1 MALTNGLNWEQRL
14 TIPLL
19 TKQQLKA
26 AFQFYEQ
33 LCEPYS
39 SKNRL
44 NQAYF
49 KVTTES
55 REKLVFEHT
64 DYSMSSK
71 IEQKKWCAT
80 YSRCINALAEYQHS
94 GNVTLYLV
102 MDKRVYTFP
111 DGFKDSAEAY
121 LSHREKTGII
131 KKSNKVFSLYLERF
145 FMFLKKKHQSSQ
157 YRCQ

>member
-1 MALTNGLNWEQRL
+1 MALTDGLNWEQRI

-55 REKLVFEHT
+55 REKLVFVHT

-71 IEQKKWCAT
+71 T
-80 YSRCINALAEYQHS
+80 
-94 GNVTLYLV
+94 
-102 MDKRVYTFP
+102 
-111 DGFKDSAEAY
+111 
-121 LSHREKTGII
+121 
-131 KKSNKVFSLYLERF
+131 VFR
-145 FMFLKKKHQSSQ
+145 
-157 YRCQ
+157 

>member
-1 MALTNGLNWEQRL
+1 MALTDGLNWEQRL

-19 TKQQLKA
+19 NKQQLKA

-49 KVTTES
+49 KVKEEN

-64 DYSMSSK
+64 DYSLSSK
-71 IEQKKWCAT
+71 NIDQLFSDDSIMEAIRRFD
-80 YSRCINALAEYQHS
+80 YSTADQSLWPDEKAFS
-94 GNVTLYLV
+94 VTFIPADCSAKYYSKIMIRPAWLGE
-102 MDKRVYTFP
+102 DK
-111 DGFKDSAEAY
+111 
-121 LSHREKTGII
+121 
-131 KKSNKVFSLYLERF
+131 
-145 FMFLKKKHQSSQ
+145 
-157 YRCQ
+157 

>member
-1 MALTNGLNWEQRL
+1 MALTDGLNWEQRL

-19 TKQQLKA
+19 NKQQLKA

-55 REKLVFEHT
+55 REKLIFVHT

-71 IEQKKWCAT
+71 NIEQLFSDDSIMEAIKRFD
-80 YSRCINALAEYQHS
+80 YSTADASPWPDEEAFS
-94 GNVTLYLV
+94 VTFIPADCSAKYYSKIMIRPAWLGE
-102 MDKRVYTFP
+102 DK
-111 DGFKDSAEAY
+111 
-121 LSHREKTGII
+121 
-131 KKSNKVFSLYLERF
+131 
-145 FMFLKKKHQSSQ
+145 
-157 YRCQ
+157 